1 MEAAYS
7 VAKDI
12 FGGLAQNAAD
22 LQSTVWALVLPV
34 VVWLAAFLICLP
46 IHPFLCLSHVGS

>member
-1 MEAAYS
+1 VEAAYS